1 MEEHL
6 WLIGM
11 MGSGKT
17 ATARA
22 LGKRWGVA
30 AIDTDAQ
37 VMERTG
43 CSIAQLWG
51 ERGEAA
57 FRAMESAALLR
68 LAAGDPAVISTG
80 GGVVLDPSNTEAM
93 QGSGRIVWLSVSPGV
108 LSRRVGDGSGR
119 PLLDRDASEAALRGI
134 LEQRSAVYASAADL
148 TIDATELTVDE
159 TADRIE
165 AWWNPS

>member
-1 MEEHL
+1 VEEHL

-22 LGKRWGVA
+22 LGRRWGVP
-30 AIDTDAQ
+30 AIDTDAE

-43 CSIAQLWG
+43 CSIARLWG
-51 ERGEAA
+51 ERGESA
-57 FRAMESAALLR
+57 FRTMESAALLR
-68 LAAGDPAVISTG
+68 VAAADPAVVSTG

-93 QGSGRIVWLSVSPGV
+93 HRSGRIVWLSVSPSV
-108 LSRRVGDGSGR
+108 LSLRVGDGSGR
-119 PLLDRDASEAALRGI
+119 PLLDLDASEAALRDI
-134 LEQRSAVYASAADL
+134 LDERSAVYSAAADL